1 MSTFEVPILTVDDVY
16 DHPNADRLSI
26 LRIRGYEAIA
36 NKHPDGTHRY
46 EKGEPVIYVPEGSV
60 VPDQHLQERGYW
72 SEKDAKGILAGSRG
86 NRVKAINLRGVLS
99 QGLVWKVKR
108 VLDSGTIVVGYGDT
122 KPLEDKVAA
131 ETAAYLATRPG
142 VNKATFFAHLGPDD
156 APVPPIGNKK
166 VQIGDDV
173 AEFFGIKKY
182 VPVVPTSMDGLMK
195 GLFEARFDFD
205 IENIKA
211 FPDLFVEGEDVEV
224 TEKLHGTFCRLSFL
238 PDVAPD
244 PELFG
249 DGRCVISTKGMG
261 ADGLTFI
268 NVPQN
273 DRNLYVQAMTPLLD
287 RFQKTAEWLYPGCR
301 VHLMG
306 EVFGP
311 GVQDLHYG
319 LSEKKFAA
327 FEVAVSDN
335 HGTSYLDATDKET
348 FFTSLGVVR
357 VPLLYRGP
365 YSFAVVDKL
374 ASGSTTVSKK
384 MDAEHGPCVREGV
397 VITAAGDQSK
407 RTLPLGKRLR
417 PILKHVSAE
426 YLTRKGGTEYQ

>member
-46 EKGEPVIYVPEGSV
+46 EKGEPIIYVPEGAV

-72 SEKDAKGILAGSRG
+72 SEKDGKGILAGSRG

-108 VLDSGTIVVGYGDT
+108 VLDSGTIVVGYGDIAPVEALT
-122 KPLEDKVAA
+122 RDMIAA
-131 ETAAYLATRPG
+131 HRARYP
-142 VNKATFFAHLGPDD
+142 VSNVHFFAFQEEGDPII
-156 APVPPIGNKK
+156 PPIGNKK
-166 VQIGDDV
+166 VEIGDNV
-173 AEFFGIKKY
+173 AEFFGVEKY

-195 GLFEARFDFD
+195 GLYEARFDFD

-211 FPDLFVEGEDVEV
+211 FPDLFTDGEEVEV

-238 PDVAPD
+238 PDIAPD

-273 DRNLYVQAMTPLLD
+273 DRNLYVRSMSPLMDQFQA
-287 RFQKTAEWLYPGCR
+287 TAEHLYPDCR

-319 LSEKKFAA
+319 LAEKQFAA

-335 HGTSYLDATDKET
+335 QGTTYLDAADKTT
-348 FFTSLGVVR
+348 FFATLGVSR

-365 YSFAVVDKL
+365 YSFEVIDKL

-384 MDAEHGPCVREGV
+384 LDAEHGPCVREGV
-397 VITAAGDQSK
+397 VITAAGDQQK
-407 RTLPLGKRLR
+407 RVLALGKRLR
-417 PILKHVSAE
+417 PILKHVSVE